1 MPDNEEISGIETDV
15 KLGTEGNEYN
25 ETSKVEVD
33 DKLLNEVKERLEVRS
48 EDNEIKDEHPN
59 TDDYAD
65 MMQLLKMMKINM
77 RNLM

>member
-1 MPDNEEISGIETDV
+1 MSNWVLKGMNTTRP
-15 KLGTEGNEYN
+15 LRY
-25 ETSKVEVD
+25 D